1 MCECVR
7 GMGGHRTECG
17 QEEEGGTV
25 CWLGQRVGCAGARKP
40 AIFGGGLCILF
51 IHILSM
57 STVPGS
63 VPV

>member
-1 MCECVR
+1 MD
-7 GMGGHRTECG
+7 

-40 AIFGGGLCILF
+40 ATFGGGLCILF